1 MTMKSNIIYK
11 DYIGTNTGN
20 IYISIDGINTVAEI
34 KSRLRNAM
42 DGVSEVQTTQVKG
55 LSNEEYKNAS
65 ILLYMLKAKT
75 WRPEE
80 NKQYKFSLIDGNQD
94 GIHDIGN
101 GKLH

>member
-42 DGVSEVQTTQVKG
+42 DGVSEVQTT
-55 LSNEEYKNAS
+55 
-65 ILLYMLKAKT
+65 
-75 WRPEE
+75 
-80 NKQYKFSLIDGNQD
+80 
-94 GIHDIGN
+94 
-101 GKLH
+101 